1 MFSASTLS
9 AMSLAVLVS
18 LGLAPSRSLAQST
31 PVIPANPAEPSVRE
45 PVSMPDASTPAAESS
60 DAESSDAEGS
70 EAEGSETTSPSF
82 EPAPLVSPDA
92 ASVETANYSD
102 GEMSLDYPATWQVE
116 VNQEGI
122 VAISSTSTASAEQVL
137 TQVFRVA
144 SPPGPLVDANID
156 SFIEEGAA
164 VSRYSSVTIDE
175 QSALVMW
182 LADRPTRL
190 GSAIATFIGY
200 GNETIFLF
208 SQYSPESE
216 GAEDSILQ
224 MHSSFSNLTT
234 AEGVDDSELP
244 GEAVP
249 AGEESLE
256 EPALD
261 ESDEPTPGILFDP
274 AASL

>member
-1 MFSASTLS
+1 MFFASTLS
-9 AMSLAVLVS
+9 AMSLAILVS
-18 LGLAPSRSLAQST
+18 LGVAPSRSLAQS
-31 PVIPANPAEPSVRE
+31 VIPANPVEPATRE
-45 PVSMPDASTPAAESS
+45 PVSSPEASTS
-60 DAESSDAEGS
+60 DAESS
-70 EAEGSETTSPSF
+70 EATSPSF
-82 EPAPLVSPDA
+82 EPAPLVSPDVA
-92 ASVETANYSD
+92 AVETANYSD
-102 GEMSLDYPATWQVE
+102 GEMSLDYPVTWQVE

-164 VSRYSSVTIDE
+164 VRRYSSVTIDE

-182 LADRPTRL
+182 LADRPSGL

-200 GNETIFLF
+200 GDETIFLF

-216 GAEDSILQ
+216 RAEDRILQ
-224 MHSSFSNLTT
+224 MHSSFSNLVTD
-234 AEGVDDSELP
+234 EGSDDSALP
-244 GEAVP
+244 TEPEP
-249 AGEESLE
+249 ASEESLE
-256 EPALD
+256 EPTLD
-261 ESDEPTPGILFDP
+261 ESEEPAPGILFDP

>member
-1 MFSASTLS
+1 MLSASTLS
-9 AMSLAVLVS
+9 AMSLAILV
-18 LGLAPSRSLAQST
+18 GWGGIPSRSLAQST
-31 PVIPANPAEPSVRE
+31 PVIPANPVEPATRE
-45 PVSMPDASTPAAESS
+45 PVSTPDASAPDTER
-60 DAESSDAEGS
+60 
-70 EAEGSETTSPSF
+70 SETASPSL

-92 ASVETANYSD
+92 VAVETANYSD

-182 LADRPTRL
+182 LADRPTGL

-208 SQYSPESE
+208 SQYSPESD

-224 MHSSFSNLTT
+224 MHSSFSNLAT
-234 AEGVDDSELP
+234 AEGLDDSELP
-244 GEAVP
+244 AEAAP
-249 AGEESLE
+249 TGEESLE
-256 EPALD
+256 EPVLD
-261 ESDEPTPGILFDP
+261 ELEEPAPDILFDP
-274 AASL
+274 TASL